1 MGEVPAMT
9 LERPS
14 NTHLI
19 SSRSL
24 GVSISAIKEM
34 AMLSAEVEDAVSLA
48 WGLPSFP
55 TPEPIRR
62 AVEER
67 LENDPELGTYT
78 LPGGMSQLCF
88 AAAREHLRATGNGL

>member
-1 MGEVPAMT
+1 MT

-14 NTHLI
+14 HAHLI
-19 SSRSL
+19 SPRSH

-34 AMLSAEVEDAVSLA
+34 AMLSAEVEGAVSLA

-55 TPEPIRR
+55 TPEPIRL

-67 LENDPELGTYT
+67 LENDPELGMYT
-78 LPGGMSQLCF
+78 LPGGGMSQLCF

>member
-1 MGEVPAMT
+1 MT

-19 SSRSL
+19 SSRSR
-24 GVSISAIKEM
+24 GVRISAIKEM
-34 AMLSAEVEDAVSLA
+34 ALLSADVEDAASLA

-67 LENDPELGTYT
+67 LENDPEIGMYT
-78 LPGGMSQLCF
+78 LPGGGMSQLCF
-88 AAAREHLRATGNGL
+88 AAEREHLRATANGL

>member
-1 MGEVPAMT
+1 MT

-19 SSRSL
+19 SSRL
-24 GVSISAIKEM
+24 RGVSISAIKKM
-34 AMLSAEVEDAVSLA
+34 AMLSAEVEGAVPLA

-67 LENDPELGTYT
+67 LENDPEIGMYT

-88 AAAREHLRATGNGL
+88 AAEREHLRATANGL